1 MNVNHST
8 RPGVII
14 GLSFRIFN
22 MKVCCVISLE
32 SPHRGNSNEFT
43 QHTIISIKRKS
54 SELIPNTILSAAM
67 ELFSKGRKNEFE
79 IAVV

>member
-1 MNVNHST
+1 M
-8 RPGVII
+8 
-14 GLSFRIFN
+14 LCDLMRID
-22 MKVCCVISLE
+22 
-32 SPHRGNSNEFT
+32 HRGNSNEFT

-67 ELFSKGRKNEFE
+67 ELFSMGRKNEFE